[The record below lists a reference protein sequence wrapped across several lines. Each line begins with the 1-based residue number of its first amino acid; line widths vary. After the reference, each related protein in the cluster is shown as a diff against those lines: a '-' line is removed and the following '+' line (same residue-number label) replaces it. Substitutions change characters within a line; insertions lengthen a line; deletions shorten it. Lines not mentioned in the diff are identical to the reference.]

1 MNIFKLDENPF
12 VCARYHCDKHVP
24 KMGLETTQLMNN
36 AIHYYRERLSDN
48 ELSVSYFSSYI
59 HKAKESPNE
68 ELSPRGMMWYYIDDA
83 VNNGDLKLYKPT
95 HVNHP
100 CSRWLVEK
108 DENFVWLYFLWLGL
122 QNEYHDR
129 FKSREEHTLKISKFH
144 DLFHNPTLHYSSS
157 NISK

>member
-95 HVNHP
+95 HVNHQLLNRMTYP
-100 CSRWLVEK
+100 HRSQCSPVHLSKLVRASCMS
-108 DENFVWLYFLWLGL
+108 
-122 QNEYHDR
+122 DR
-129 FKSREEHTLKISKFH
+129 ANRR
-144 DLFHNPTLHYSSS
+144 
-157 NISK
+157 